1 MAKINTVALC
11 GSNATRQSQI
21 NLLLTLTEEAKN
33 NWQRGLSGSA
43 YHLLKHL
50 GYLFRITTDPCQP
63 AECAIWMMS
72 SGERFRLVIEA
83 LSSINVEQVMRYAD
97 LFLNKDERRG
107 SKNRRWQWAAAF
119 SNVIVD
125 NRDRFQVVTD
135 CAARFSSDF
144 INSGESEI
152 CLGLTTILAEL
163 AELDRTLRKTPEAE
177 EDVIRYFRPEQFVSP
192 DYDLTLY
199 WWFGPE
205 RQINPDKLSAPLW
218 KTYGLPRGYPR
229 LG

>member
-1 MAKINTVALC
+1 MAKTNTIALY
-11 GSNATRQSQI
+11 GSNTTRHSQI
-21 NLLLTLTEEAKN
+21 SLLTTLAEEARN

-63 AECAIWMMS
+63 VECAIWMMS

-83 LSSINVEQVMRYAD
+83 LSSFNVEQIMRYAD
-97 LFLNKDERRG
+97 FFINNDKRRE

-125 NRDRFQVVTD
+125 NRDRFQVITD
-135 CAARFSSDF
+135 CAARFSTDF
-144 INSGESEI
+144 IYSGENEI
-152 CLGLTTILAEL
+152 CLGLAIVLAEL
-163 AELDRTLRKTPEAE
+163 AKLDQMLREPPETE
-177 EDVIRYFRPEQFVSP
+177 EDVIRYFRPEQFISP
-192 DYDLTLY
+192 DYDLTMY

-205 RQINPDKLSAPLW
+205 RQINADKLSAPLW
-218 KTYGLPRGYPR
+218 ETYGLPRGYMG